1 MFSLSIIVF
10 REMIEICL
18 ILSIVIFSAKNMKNF
33 IPLILSGILLGILG
47 SISITLAI
55 DYISE
60 LVSGM
65 GQEIFNASLMFIT
78 AGFIFSMLLY
88 TSKHAKNIKNNII
101 KQQGSFYGLLFIIA
115 FTIFREGSEVV
126 LLTHSYFI
134 IHQSTLDVF
143 IALTSGLLFGSLVG
157 VAIYYGMNKISISKM
172 FAIINWLLVF
182 VIAGL
187 IVQGVSFLIAADV
200 IISLTNIAWDSSAII
215 SEQSFLGMI
224 LSNLFGYI
232 STPTIIEL
240 ISYIFCLSLI
250 IFAYKKNIA

>member
-1 MFSLSIIVF
+1 MFSLSVIVF

-33 IPLILSGILLGILG
+33 ITLILSGVLLGILG
-47 SISITLAI
+47 SVVIALAI
-55 DYISE
+55 DYISD

-65 GQEIFNASLMFIT
+65 GQEIFNAALMFIT

-88 TSKHAKNIKNNII
+88 TSKHAKNIKDNII

-115 FTIFREGSEVV
+115 FTIFREGSEIV

-134 IHQSTLDVF
+134 INQSVPEVIT
-143 IALTSGLLFGSLVG
+143 ALILGLLSGSLVG

-172 FAIINWLLVF
+172 FSIINWLLVF

-200 IISLTNIAWDSSAII
+200 IMSLTNIVWDSSAII
-215 SEQSFLGMI
+215 SEQSFVGMI

-232 STPTIIEL
+232 STPTMIEL
-240 ISYIFCLSLI
+240 ISYIFFLSLI
-250 IFAYKKNIA
+250 IFAYKRNIA